1 MSTKRVLVTG
11 GSGFIGTHVVHKLV
25 EAGWHVTVP
34 TRRRS
39 RSMHLLPLPN
49 VLVVEASLN
58 SDADLRSLMTG
69 QDAVVNLIGLLH
81 GRSGQPAA
89 YGPDFANAH
98 IELPKRIAD
107 ACVSG
112 NGRHEGGRRM
122 IQISALG
129 VTVDGK
135 RSLPSRYLRS
145 KAACEQSL
153 SSMLGLDLTIMRPS
167 VVFGREDKFLNLF
180 ASLLAIA
187 PLMTLPKADAKFQPI
202 WVEDLARAVVVALSN
217 TQAIGKTYDL
227 VGPKVYTLR
236 ELVQLCGQFS
246 GNNRPLIGL
255 PDWLGRLQAMAIEFA
270 PGAPLMSRDNFD
282 SMKVDN
288 ISKVGF
294 SPDFGF
300 LPASLDAIAPTY
312 LTPYLR
318 NRQDTLRARAKR

>member
-1 MSTKRVLVTG
+1 MSIKRVLVTG

-25 EAGWHVTVP
+25 EAGCHVLVP
-34 TRRRS
+34 TRRLS
-39 RSMHLLPLPN
+39 RSKHLLPLPN
-49 VLVVEASLN
+49 VSVIEANLDN
-58 SDADLRSLMTG
+58 DTDLRKLMAG
-69 QDAVVNLIGLLH
+69 QDAVINLVGLLH
-81 GRSGQPAA
+81 GRSGQPTA
-89 YGPDFANAH
+89 YGPDFAKAH

-107 ACVSG
+107 ACVLQ
-112 NGRHEGGRRM
+112 GGRRM

-129 VTVDGK
+129 VTADGK

-180 ASLLAIA
+180 ASLLALA

-202 WVEDLARAVVVALSN
+202 WVEDLARAVVVSLGSSL
-217 TQAIGKTYDL
+217 TIGKTYDL

-246 GNNRPLIGL
+246 GHNRPLIGL

-270 PGAPLMSRDNFD
+270 PGPILMSRDNFD

-288 ISKVGF
+288 VSKVGF
-294 SPDFGF
+294 SADFGF
-300 LPASLDAIAPTY
+300 LPSSLDAIAPTY

-318 NRQDTLRARAKR
+318 NRQDVLRARAKR